1 MKGPPKHER
10 TTHPERQYT
19 ARSIARTE
27 SKRKPPTK
35 TKGTRFDTLVGRY
48 YSAVYSF
55 ASRLTDDP
63 REARLLTHEAF
74 DSLRKQ
80 LRTCRDENVLALIL
94 MSLLIRAGLGTA

>member
-1 MKGPPKHER
+1 MKGPPN
-10 TTHPERQYT
+10 PERQYT

-35 TKGTRFDTLVGRY
+35 TKGTRFDSLVGRY

-63 REARLLTHEAF
+63 REAVFLTYDAF
-74 DSLRKQ
+74 NKIRK
-80 LRTCRDENVLALIL
+80 RRWRRRDEVMLATT
-94 MSLLIRAGLGTA
+94 LLNAVIVAGLRAA

>member
-1 MKGPPKHER
+1 MKG
-10 TTHPERQYT
+10 TTHPERPYT

-63 REARLLTHEAF
+63 REAMLLTHEAF
-74 DSLRKQ
+74 DRLRKQ
-80 LRTCRDENVLALIL
+80 LRTCGDENVLASIL
-94 MSLLIRAGLGTA
+94 MSLLIRAGLGTV